1 MKLSNIKRYNMSAF
15 PYKLIMK
22 LSKKISPLVFYIIFL
37 PFAYSQNDFKSKIE
51 QKIKNK
57 GLKKSSLGLA
67 ISKIQKNNSVIPLY
81 SLNGDRLFIPASL
94 VKIATLSALYH
105 YYSPSY
111 TFKTSFISSASIKK
125 GTLMGDLILKGGGD
139 SSFTSE
145 SLWNLINVLTRSG
158 IKKIQGDLLIDD
170 SLYNKEPPLPYSERS
185 YLAPASASSF
195 NWNSVA
201 FYIRPAKNLKS
212 PALVFADPKNSYIE
226 IVNKVKTGKKNKIT
240 IKRRRPFSLKKEI
253 FEIKGEIDIHKGEI
267 IKYRNITQPALWL
280 GYNAISFLKQRGI
293 TVSGQVKKGACFSSC
308 RSLAEWESKPFV
320 FHSYNLMKYSSNFV
334 ARMLVSHLPLL
345 KGAVKGDLKQG
356 MQWIQS
362 HLKHK
367 EKIKNFVIREP
378 SGLDRK
384 NRLTPK
390 DLQKILINSKKKFH
404 SAEMLFSYPLAQG
417 KGTLEKRFQSF
428 PPSLFVRAKTGSLF
442 GVLGLAGWTS
452 STSKNR
458 ENYVFA
464 FIFNGKARKSPKA
477 QELFEEIILS
487 LLK

>member
-1 MKLSNIKRYNMSAF
+1 LQLLKKKFL
-15 PYKLIMK
+15 LI
-22 LSKKISPLVFYIIFL
+22 FHIIFL
-37 PFAYSQNDFKSKIE
+37 PFAYSQNNFTSTIE
-51 QKIKNK
+51 QKIKSK
-57 GLKKSSLGLA
+57 GLKQSSLGLA
-67 ISKIQKNNSVIPLY
+67 ISKIQKDNSVASLY

-105 YYSPSY
+105 YYTPSY
-111 TFKTSFISSASIKK
+111 TFKTSFVSSAPIKK
-125 GTLMGDLILKGGGD
+125 GALTGDLILKGGGD

-158 IKKIQGDLLIDD
+158 VKKIQGDLLIDD

-201 FYIRPAKNLKS
+201 FYIRPAKKLKK
-212 PALVFADPKNSYIE
+212 PALVFADPKNSYIK
-226 IVNKVKTGKKNKIT
+226 IINRVKTGKKNKIK
-240 IKRRRPFSLKKEI
+240 IKRRSSSSVKEI
-253 FEIKGEIDIHKGEI
+253 FEIKGEIDIHKKEFVT
-267 IKYRNITQPALWL
+267 YRNITQPTLWL
-280 GYNAISFLKQRGI
+280 GYNTISFLKQRGI
-293 TVSGQVKKGACFSSC
+293 TVSGQVKKGACFSFC
-308 RSLAEWESKPFV
+308 RKLAEWESKPFV

-345 KGAVKGDLKQG
+345 KGAKKGDLRQG
-356 MQWIQS
+356 MKWVQS
-362 HLKHK
+362 HLKR
-367 EKIKNFVIREP
+367 EEGINNFIIREP

-417 KGTLEKRFQSF
+417 KGTLEKRFQSLPF
-428 PPSLFVRAKTGSLF
+428 PPLLRAKTGSLF
-442 GVLGLAGWTS
+442 GILGLAGWTS
-452 STSKNR
+452 SAAKDG
-458 ENYVFA
+458 ENYVFV
-464 FIFNGKARKSPKA
+464 FIFNGKTRKSPKA
-477 QELFEEIILS
+477 QELFDEIILS